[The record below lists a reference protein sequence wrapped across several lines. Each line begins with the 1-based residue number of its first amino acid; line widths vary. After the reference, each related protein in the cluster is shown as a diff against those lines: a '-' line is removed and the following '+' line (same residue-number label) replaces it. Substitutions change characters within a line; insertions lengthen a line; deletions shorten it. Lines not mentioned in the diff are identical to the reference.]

1 MLRKC
6 IATVTLV
13 LFALAPVAG
22 WATDSPGPTTIVK
35 PSTTDNSLTKDAFGD
50 LVDAQGNTHP
60 DTVAAKLGRPL
71 PAGSDQVASWDLTL
85 VVNSQVCRTTA
96 AEGAPYINNQGR
108 TMIPLRVVNDAFG
121 YQTDW
126 QPDGTIHIT
135 GAAGTVDV
143 TLTVGQAAYTANGQ
157 AGRFATL
164 TTLTNNRT
172 YLPARDFAQLYG
184 HIYWDS
190 PSRTVW
196 VYQGKEP
203 LYQVIGTK
211 VLRANDTGIQELT
224 LPAGYTPLTQTATN
238 PLVLKETIQGVTYLG
253 LMTQGQDFSQ
263 KVPLFQVKDQALIY
277 LTDVFGSSHFYVDG
291 SKVYYTD
298 GTGAASWTNP
308 IQPNRLYIADTA
320 SGQVTSHDLAF
331 PVNTSTFSMKDGKL
345 IATDQQG
352 RGTAREIDLN
362 KLPAGSKVGPAPK
375 LSFVNEKTIH
385 DGDLTADEGQAQVK
399 VHHDLFMQLLANQAQ
414 SFASFE
420 AAEKAVD
427 QASLAYVRLESRGDL
442 DRLRTPL
449 ALMKASFSKMDK
461 EASFSDRVA
470 AFQKQY
476 PVAAQSLTGF
486 FEATA
491 SHLQDLAKDP
501 NAQQNFD
508 KLIKDYDK
516 HLKAYRDH
524 HPEDLYQT
532 ENLNGVAKLVFY
544 TDGSLALL
552 PIA

>member
-1 MLRKC
+1 MSKKIL
-6 IATVTLV
+6 ATFMTAAL
-13 LFALAPVAG
+13 LMMPGLALADS
-22 WATDSPGPTTIVK
+22 TDVNLIVNNT
-35 PSTTDNSLTKDAFGD
+35 SVTTDENIG
-50 LVDAQGNTHP
+50 
-60 DTVAAKLGRPL
+60 
-71 PAGSDQVASWDLTL
+71 QV
-85 VVNSQVCRTTA
+85 
-96 AEGAPYINNQGR
+96 YINNQDR

-164 TTLTNNRT
+164 PTLTNNRT

-211 VLRANDTGIQELT
+211 VLRGSDTGIQELT

-352 RGTAREIDLN
+352 RGTAREIELT
-362 KLPAGSKVGPAPK
+362 KLGA
-375 LSFVNEKTIH
+375 
-385 DGDLTADEGQAQVK
+385 
-399 VHHDLFMQLLANQAQ
+399 
-414 SFASFE
+414 
-420 AAEKAVD
+420 
-427 QASLAYVRLESRGDL
+427 
-442 DRLRTPL
+442 
-449 ALMKASFSKMDK
+449 
-461 EASFSDRVA
+461 
-470 AFQKQY
+470 
-476 PVAAQSLTGF
+476 
-486 FEATA
+486 
-491 SHLQDLAKDP
+491 
-501 NAQQNFD
+501 
-508 KLIKDYDK
+508 
-516 HLKAYRDH
+516 
-524 HPEDLYQT
+524 
-532 ENLNGVAKLVFY
+532 
-544 TDGSLALL
+544 
-552 PIA
+552 